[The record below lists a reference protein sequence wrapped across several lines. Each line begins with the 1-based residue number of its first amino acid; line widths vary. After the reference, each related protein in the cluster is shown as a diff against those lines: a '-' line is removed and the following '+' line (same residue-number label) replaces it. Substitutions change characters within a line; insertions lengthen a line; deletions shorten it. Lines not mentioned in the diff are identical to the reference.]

1 MLTFVDMSHLHYLS
15 RSMAKPNTLL
25 KVKGAVPK
33 DTKQPILEDSSESND
48 SDTETI
54 ITESQFLPQEIF

>member
-1 MLTFVDMSHLHYLS
+1 
-15 RSMAKPNTLL
+15 MAKPNTLL